1 MSDRA
6 LRRSARGFLAITR
19 PVNALVSGLL
29 TFVGAFVGGAGLR
42 STAALAA
49 VAATIL
55 AVGAGNTINDYFDR
69 DIDRINA
76 PARPIPSGD
85 VTPRQ
90 ALAFSGM
97 LFVGAVALALTLPL
111 AAILIAAINL
121 LALVAYTPVFKQR
134 PAVGNL
140 VVAYLGGSVFLFG
153 GLAVSAPGPALILAL
168 LAGLTTF
175 SREVV
180 KDVEDIAGDEA
191 EGLDTLP
198 IRIGSRRSLV
208 VAVAFL
214 AVAVIASPV
223 PYLVGTFG
231 ISYLAV
237 VAVADALFI
246 YGAVESFDDATAGQT
261 YLKYGMF
268 IAAAAFVVG
277 RVGVF

>member
-1 MSDRA
+1 MMQ
-6 LRRSARGFLAITR
+6 SARGFLAITR

-29 TFVGAFVGGAGLR
+29 TFVGAFVGGAGVR

-55 AVGAGNTINDYFDR
+55 AVGGGNTINDYFDR
-69 DIDRINA
+69 EIDRINA
-76 PARPIPSGD
+76 PERPIPSGD
-85 VTPRQ
+85 VAPRQ
-90 ALAFSGM
+90 ALAFSGV

-121 LALVAYTPVFKQR
+121 LALIAYTPVFKRR

-153 GLAVSAPGPALILAL
+153 GLAVSAPGPALVLAV

-175 SREVV
+175 AREVV
-180 KDVEDIAGDEA
+180 KDVEDITGDEA
-191 EGLDTLP
+191 EGLATLP
-198 IRIGSRRSLV
+198 IRIGSRRSLGIA
-208 VAVAFL
+208 AVFL
-214 AVAVIASPV
+214 AVAVLASPV

-237 VAVADALFI
+237 VAIADTLFI
-246 YGAVESFDDATAGQT
+246 YGAVASFDDPTAGQT

-268 IAAAAFVVG
+268 TAAVAFVVG
-277 RVGVF
+277 RVGVV